1 MKTLLK
7 TTITILFLSIIL
19 LSCNKNEPGDGDLGT
34 EYYLTAKIQGAGYDI
49 DYENNFLVLAINV
62 QTQLSVSK
70 VITSIPQDENTEFSF
85 SLDYEFYGIESPETN
100 YQSFRITI
108 GESNSWATIT
118 ALENDIPDANF
129 TITKETDTYIEGVF
143 SFIGT
148 RFHQNTG
155 EIIDTINVTNG
166 KFKAKKTY

>member
-49 DYENNFLVLAINV
+49 DYENNFLVLDINV
-62 QTQLSVSK
+62 QTQDVVKKSIVS
-70 VITSIPQDENTEFSF
+70 TPQDENTEFTF
-85 SLDYEFYGIESPETN
+85 AIDYEYYNIESPETK
-100 YQSFRITI
+100 YQLYIISI
-108 GESNSWATIT
+108 GESNLWGTIPL
-118 ALENDIPDANF
+118 LENDTPDANV

-148 RFHQNTG
+148 RFNQNTG

>member
-1 MKTLLK
+1 M
-7 TTITILFLSIIL
+7 TILFLSIIL

-100 YQSFRITI
+100 YPFYTISI
-108 GESNSWATIT
+108 GESNSWITIT
-118 ALENDIPDANF
+118 ALENDMPDANF

-148 RFHQNTG
+148 RFNQNTG